1 MLETPHLI
9 AIAMLVL
16 VFGLVSR
23 AVARGV
29 ITAPMVFALAG
40 LGMANGVAWLG
51 IGPFADYEGVETI
64 VHTLGECTLIV
75 LLFTDAARIDIQALR
90 RDGGLPARLLG
101 LGMPLTIL
109 LGALVAW
116 LLFPEMGIWEL
127 ALVAAVLAPTDA
139 ALGQAVVTS
148 DGVPPR
154 IRQTLSVESGL
165 NDGIAVPLVV
175 LFASMASIGQ
185 PVESLG
191 EDAAGHALTAGAGA
205 TFAAGQILLGPLAGV
220 IIGFVGAKLVGA
232 SMKRGWMDHDFQEL
246 SGVALALLAAFG
258 AEMIGGNAFIAAFV
272 GGLTFGNSS
281 KRVCSCLYDFAEAE
295 GTLLML
301 LTFLFAGAALAPDA
315 LFGASWQM
323 YVYAALSLTV
333 IRMLPVG
340 LSLVGVPASMSTK
353 LFLGWFGPRGVAS
366 ILFAIL
372 LLEELPVPH
381 ADEIFSIAMVT
392 VMMSV
397 VLHGATAAP
406 GVRWYARRLEQQACA
421 TAQKECTAMCYR
433 TKKGGAGVPNPENGE
448 GGDDD
453 SDKLK

>member
-1 MLETPHLI
+1 MLETQHVI
-9 AIAMLVL
+9 VIAMLVL

-23 AVARGV
+23 AVARGI
-29 ITAPMVFALAG
+29 ITAPMVFAGAG
-40 LGMANGVAWLG
+40 LAMASGVAWLG
-51 IGPFADYEGVETI
+51 IGPFAKYEGLESV
-64 VHTLGECTLIV
+64 VHTLGEFTLIV
-75 LLFTDAARIDIQALR
+75 LLFTDAARIDLQALR

-116 LLFPEMGIWEL
+116 PLFPELGIWEL
-127 ALVAAVLAPTDA
+127 ALLAAVLAPTDA

-175 LFASMASIGQ
+175 LFAAMASIGQ
-185 PVESLG
+185 PVESPG
-191 EDAAGHALTAGAGA
+191 HEAGDALTAGASA
-205 TFAAGQILLGPLAGV
+205 SFAAGQILLGPLAGV
-220 IIGFVGAKLVGA
+220 IIGFVGAKLVA
-232 SMKRGWMDHDFQEL
+232 LSMKRNWMDHDFQEL

-272 GGLTFGNSS
+272 GGLTFGNCS

-301 LTFLFAGAALAPDA
+301 LTFLFCGAALAPEA
-315 LFGASWQM
+315 LYGASWQM

-333 IRMLPVG
+333 VRMLPVG
-340 LSLVGVPASMSTK
+340 LSLVGVPTSMSTR
-353 LFLGWFGPRGVAS
+353 LFVGWFGPRGLAS

-372 LLEELPVPH
+372 LLEELRVPH
-381 ADEIFSIAMVT
+381 SEEIFSVAIVT

-406 GVRWYARRLEQQACA
+406 GARWYARRLERQACA

-433 TKKGGAGVPNPENGE
+433 TKKGGAGLPDPENGKA
-448 GGDDD
+448 GDDD
-453 SDKLK
+453 PGKLK

>member
-9 AIAMLVL
+9 VIAMLVL
-16 VFGLVSR
+16 GFGLVSR
-23 AVARGV
+23 AVTRGI

-40 LGMANGVAWLG
+40 LALANGAAWLG

-75 LLFTDAARIDIQALR
+75 LLFTDAARIDLQALR

-101 LGMPLTIL
+101 IGMPLTIV
-109 LGALVAW
+109 LGAGVAW
-116 LLFPEMGIWEL
+116 LLFPELGIWEL

-175 LFASMASIGQ
+175 LFASMASIG
-185 PVESLG
+185 VESLG
-191 EDAAGHALTAGAGA
+191 EDVAGHALTAGAGA
-205 TFAAGQILLGPLAGV
+205 SFAARQILLGPLAG
-220 IIGFVGAKLVGA
+220 IIVGFVGAKLVGA

-258 AEMIGGNAFIAAFV
+258 AELIGGNAFIAAFV

-301 LTFLFAGAALAPDA
+301 LTFLFAGAALAPEA

-333 IRMLPVG
+333 VRMLPVG
-340 LSLVGVPASMSTK
+340 LSLIGVPTSMPTR
-353 LFLGWFGPRGVAS
+353 LFLGWFGPRGLAS

-406 GVRWYARRLEQQACA
+406 GVRWYARRLERQACV

-433 TKKGGAGVPNPENGE
+433 TKKGGAGLPGPES
-448 GGDDD
+448 GGTQ
-453 SDKLK
+453 

>member
-9 AIAMLVL
+9 IVAMLVL
-16 VFGLVSR
+16 GFGLVSR
-23 AVARGV
+23 AVARGI
-29 ITAPMVFALAG
+29 ITAPMVFAGAG
-40 LGMANGVAWLG
+40 LALANGVAWLG
-51 IGPFADYEGVETI
+51 ISPFTRYEGLESI
-64 VHTLGECTLIV
+64 VHTLGELTLIV
-75 LLFTDAARIDIQALR
+75 LLFTDAARIDLKALR
-90 RDGGLPARLLG
+90 RDGGLPMRLLG

-127 ALVAAVLAPTDA
+127 ALLAAVLAPTDA

-148 DGVPPR
+148 DAVPPR

-175 LFASMASIGQ
+175 LFAVMASVGQ

-191 EDAAGHALTAGAGA
+191 HEAADAMTAAGSAS
-205 TFAAGQILLGPLAGV
+205 FAARQILLGPLAGLV
-220 IIGFVGAKLVGA
+220 IGFVGAKLVEF
-232 SMKRGWMDHDFQEL
+232 SMKRHWMDHDFQEL

-258 AEMIGGNAFIAAFV
+258 AELIGGNAFIAAFV

-281 KRVCSCLYDFAEAE
+281 KRVCSCLFDFAEAE

-301 LTFLFAGAALAPDA
+301 LTFLFTGVALAPEA
-315 LFGASWQM
+315 LYGASWQM

-333 IRMLPVG
+333 VRMLPVA
-340 LSLVGVPASMSTK
+340 LSLIGVRTSMSTR
-353 LFLGWFGPRGVAS
+353 LFVGWFGPRGVAS

-372 LLEELPVPH
+372 LLEELRVPH
-381 ADEIFSIAMVT
+381 SEEIFSIAMVT

-406 GVRWYARRLEQQACA
+406 GVRWYARRLERQACA

-433 TKKGGAGVPNPENGE
+433 TKKGGAGVPEPESVE
-448 GGDDD
+448 TR
-453 SDKLK
+453 

>member
-9 AIAMLVL
+9 VIAMLVL
-16 VFGLVSR
+16 GFGLVSR
-23 AVARGV
+23 AVARGI

-40 LGMANGVAWLG
+40 LALANGAAWLG

-75 LLFTDAARIDIQALR
+75 LLFTDAARIDLQALR

-109 LGALVAW
+109 LGAVVAW
-116 LLFPEMGIWEL
+116 LLFPELGIWEL

-175 LFASMASIGQ
+175 LFASMASIG
-185 PVESLG
+185 VETLG
-191 EDAAGHALTAGAGA
+191 VDAAGHALTAGAGA
-205 TFAAGQILLGPLAGV
+205 SFAARQILLGPLAG
-220 IIGFVGAKLVGA
+220 IIVGFVGAKLVGA

-258 AEMIGGNAFIAAFV
+258 AELIGGNAFIAAFV

-301 LTFLFAGAALAPDA
+301 LTFLFAGAALAPEA

-340 LSLVGVPASMSTK
+340 LSLIGVPTSMPTT
-353 LFLGWFGPRGVAS
+353 LFLGWFGPRGLAS

-406 GVRWYARRLEQQACA
+406 GVRWYARRLERQACV

-433 TKKGGAGVPNPENGE
+433 TKKGGAGVPDPE
-448 GGDDD
+448 
-453 SDKLK
+453 SVQTR

>member
-9 AIAMLVL
+9 VIAMLVL

-23 AVARGV
+23 AVTRGI

-40 LGMANGVAWLG
+40 LALANGAAWLG

-75 LLFTDAARIDIQALR
+75 LLFTDAARIDLQALR
-90 RDGGLPARLLG
+90 RESGLPARLLG

-116 LLFPEMGIWEL
+116 LLFPELGIWEL

-175 LFASMASIGQ
+175 LFASMASIG
-185 PVESLG
+185 VESLG
-191 EDAAGHALTAGAGA
+191 QDAAGHALTAGAGA
-205 TFAAGQILLGPLAGV
+205 TFAARQILLGPLAGV
-220 IIGFVGAKLVGA
+220 IVGFVGAKLVGA

-258 AEMIGGNAFIAAFV
+258 AELIGGNAFIAAFV

-301 LTFLFAGAALAPDA
+301 LTFLFAGAALAPEA

-333 IRMLPVG
+333 VRMLPVG
-340 LSLVGVPASMSTK
+340 LSLIGVPTSMPTR
-353 LFLGWFGPRGVAS
+353 LFLGWFGPRGLAS

-406 GVRWYARRLEQQACA
+406 GVRWYARRLERQACV

-433 TKKGGAGVPNPENGE
+433 TKKGGAGLPGPES
-448 GGDDD
+448 GGTQ
-453 SDKLK
+453 

>member
-1 MLETPHLI
+1 MLETPHLV
-9 AIAMLVL
+9 AIATLVL
-16 VFGLVSR
+16 GFGLVSR
-23 AVARGV
+23 AVARGI
-29 ITAPMVFALAG
+29 ITAPMVFAGAG
-40 LGMANGVAWLG
+40 LALANGVAWLG
-51 IGPFADYEGVETI
+51 IGPFTRYEGLESI

-75 LLFTDAARIDIQALR
+75 LLFTDAARIDLQALR
-90 RDGGLPARLLG
+90 HDGGLPARLLG

-116 LLFPEMGIWEL
+116 LLFPELGIWEL

-191 EDAAGHALTAGAGA
+191 HEAGDALTAGASA
-205 TFAAGQILLGPLAGV
+205 SFAARQILLGPLAGLIV
-220 IIGFVGAKLVGA
+220 GFVGAKLVEV
-232 SMKRGWMDHDFQEL
+232 SMKRRWMDHDFQEL

-258 AEMIGGNAFIAAFV
+258 AELIGGNAFIAAFV

-301 LTFLFAGAALAPDA
+301 LTFLFAGAALAPEA
-315 LFGASWQM
+315 LYGASWQM

-333 IRMLPVG
+333 VRMLPVG
-340 LSLVGVPASMSTK
+340 LSLVGVPTSMSTR
-353 LFLGWFGPRGVAS
+353 LFVGWFGPRGVAS

-372 LLEELPVPH
+372 LLEELRVPH
-381 ADEIFSIAMVT
+381 SEEIFSVAMVT

-406 GVRWYARRLEQQACA
+406 GARWYARRLERYACA
-421 TAQKECTAMCYR
+421 TAQKECRAMGYR
-433 TKKGGAGVPNPENGE
+433 TRKGGAGVPGPESGE
-448 GGDDD
+448 TN
-453 SDKLK
+453 